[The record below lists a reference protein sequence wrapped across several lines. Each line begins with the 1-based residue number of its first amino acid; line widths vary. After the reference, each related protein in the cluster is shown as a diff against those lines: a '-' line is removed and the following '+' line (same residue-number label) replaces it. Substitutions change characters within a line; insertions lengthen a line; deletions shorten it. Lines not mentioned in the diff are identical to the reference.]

1 MTRRHRQRLGQRLAR
16 GVGAGLA
23 VLAVL
28 AAGIVVVVL
37 VLVRSEPPEVTA
49 ERCAVEIDGATW
61 VLSPEQA
68 GNAALLSATAIR
80 RGLPARAVTIAIA
93 TALQESRLINID
105 YGDRDSVGLFQ
116 QRPSQGW
123 GTVEQIMD
131 PVYSTNAFYD
141 GLVKVQGY
149 EQLPITEAAQAVQ
162 RSGFPDAYA
171 QHEGRSRAWAS
182 ALTGFSPGTLTCVLR
197 EPTGAGSAEA
207 FTARVERD
215 YGTLPSSS
223 SVGEDGST
231 TVAVDTTPLA
241 QGAEAEQERFAWA
254 FAQWS
259 VAVAAEQQ
267 ITRVSVNAETWSRD
281 TGAWAP
287 SGRALPTG
295 EVRVTLAGEG

>member
-1 MTRRHRQRLGQRLAR
+1 
-16 GVGAGLA
+16 VGAAL
-23 VLAVL
+23 VLLAVL

-49 ERCAVEIDGATW
+49 ERCVVQIDGTSW

-68 GNAALLSATAIR
+68 GNAALLSSTAIR

-93 TALQESRLINID
+93 TAMQESRLINID

-123 GTVEQIMD
+123 GAVEQIMD

-182 ALTGFSPGTLTCVLR
+182 ALTGFSPGTLTCTLR
-197 EPTGAGSAEA
+197 EPTGPGSAPS

-215 YGTLPSSS
+215 YGALPASSS
-223 SVGEDGST
+223 TGEDGST
-231 TVAVDTTPLA
+231 TVVVDTTPLA
-241 QGAEAEQERFAWA
+241 HGVTGDQERLAWA
-254 FAQWS
+254 VAQWS

-267 ITRVSVNAETWSRD
+267 VTRVSVDGETWSRD

-287 SGRALPTG
+287 AGRALPAG
-295 EVRVTLAGEG
+295 EVRVTLAGDS

>member
-1 MTRRHRQRLGQRLAR
+1 MARRHRNRWGQRLAR
-16 GVGAGLA
+16 GVGAAL
-23 VLAVL
+23 VLLAVL

-49 ERCAVEIDGATW
+49 ERCVVQIDGTSW

-68 GNAALLSATAIR
+68 GNAALLSSTAIR

-93 TALQESRLINID
+93 TAMQESRLINID

-123 GTVEQIMD
+123 GAVEQIMD

-182 ALTGFSPGTLTCVLR
+182 ALTGFSPGTLTCTLR
-197 EPTGAGSAEA
+197 EPTGPGSAPS

-215 YGTLPSSS
+215 YGALPASAST
-223 SVGEDGST
+223 GEDGST
-231 TVAVDTTPLA
+231 TVVVDTTPLA
-241 QGAEAEQERFAWA
+241 HGVTGDQERLAWA
-254 FAQWS
+254 VAQWS

-267 ITRVSVNAETWSRD
+267 VTRVSVDGETWSRD

-287 SGRALPTG
+287 AGRALPAG
-295 EVRVTLAGEG
+295 EVRVTLAGDS

>member
-1 MTRRHRQRLGQRLAR
+1 MARRHRHRWGQRLAR
-16 GVGAGLA
+16 GVGAAL
-23 VLAVL
+23 VLLAVL

-37 VLVRSEPPEVTA
+37 VLVRSEPPKVTA
-49 ERCAVEIDGATW
+49 ERCVVQIDGTSW

-68 GNAALLSATAIR
+68 GNAALLSSTAIR

-123 GTVEQIMD
+123 GAVEQIMD

-182 ALTGFSPGTLTCVLR
+182 ALTGFSPGALTCTLR
-197 EPTGAGSAEA
+197 EPSGPGSAPA

-215 YGTLPSSS
+215 YGALPASSS
-223 SVGEDGST
+223 TGEDGIT
-231 TVAVDTTPLA
+231 TVVLDTTPLA
-241 QGAEAEQERFAWA
+241 HGVTGDQERFAWA
-254 FAQWS
+254 VAQWS

-267 ITRVSVNAETWSRD
+267 VTRVSVDGETWSRD

-287 SGRALPTG
+287 AGRVLPAG
-295 EVRVTLAGEG
+295 EVRVTLAGDA